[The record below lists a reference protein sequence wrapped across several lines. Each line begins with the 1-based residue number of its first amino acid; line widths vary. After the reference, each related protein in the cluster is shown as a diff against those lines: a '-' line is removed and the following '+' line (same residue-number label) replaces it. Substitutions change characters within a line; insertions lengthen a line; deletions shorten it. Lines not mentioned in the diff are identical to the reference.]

1 MVYKAVKADTKGL
14 TDRGKVREVNE
25 DQFLIASLH
34 KVVEVEETSLP
45 QDEREQFHHSMMA
58 RLLLVADGVGGS
70 AAGEKASG
78 LALKTITSYVANT
91 MQCFYRLDV
100 ELQDDL
106 LDALETSVRRSHA
119 MVLSMA
125 QETTEYKGMATTLTM
140 AHILWPRAYIVQV
153 GDSRCYLGRGSDLT
167 QVTKDQTVAQDLV
180 DDGVI
185 SVEAAERT
193 PYADVLS
200 SAVGAPDIT
209 PVTSMV
215 ELERGDDLL
224 LCTDG
229 LTKHVPNDMIAELLV
244 AAESAEQA
252 CHALVAA
259 ALDGGGSD
267 NVTVVVCRFR

>member
-78 LALKTITSYVANT
+78 LALKAITSYVANT

-153 GDSRCYLGRGSDLT
+153 GDSRCYLGRGSGPHT
-167 QVTKDQTVAQDLV
+167 GDQRSDCGAGSGGRRCHLR
-180 DDGVI
+180 G
-185 SVEAAERT
+185 
-193 PYADVLS
+193 S
-200 SAVGAPDIT
+200 SRAH
-209 PVTSMV
+209 S
-215 ELERGDDLL
+215 
-224 LCTDG
+224 
-229 LTKHVPNDMIAELLV
+229 
-244 AAESAEQA
+244 
-252 CHALVAA
+252 
-259 ALDGGGSD
+259 
-267 NVTVVVCRFR
+267 VCRRFVQRRRGPRHNPCYFDG